1 MDQNPKQQ
9 AVEKLK
15 GASTVLITT
24 SNNPSI
30 DQLTAALGLGQM
42 LKKLGKSVTTT
53 ITATI
58 PKKISFLEA
67 DKQFIDNLDSLR
79 DFIISL
85 DKKLADKLRYKVEGS
100 EVRIFITPYHSRITK
115 DDVRFGQGDF
125 NVDAVVAIGVNTQN
139 DIDPV
144 VKSNSRVLSEAP
156 VISISI
162 GDSPSSIGA
171 IKWHDQ
177 QASSLSELMV
187 STSEAF
193 QGNLLDE
200 DISNTLLTGII
211 AATNHFTNA
220 NTSPKVMTM
229 SAQLMAAGADQQKIM
244 KELKTEES
252 QNIIESAP
260 QFNQSPASTQANLN
274 DQATSVQQDNTQPK
288 ADDATNMAIQH
299 DDTPNQAN
307 NQNNN
312 GINGDQADSV
322 NSQPVIN
329 PASQQQNPMPS
340 FEQQQSISQ
349 TNEATNYSA
358 QNSNTLDN
366 AKAAVEAAMSSQA
379 SGTAFNPKQD
389 LGARPFTTGTPEISP
404 NEQQQFQTPL
414 DQPAL
419 SNNLPEV
426 NTTPAQ
432 FSQPT
437 GQVSPSSLYP
447 PQA

>member
-115 DDVRFGQGDF
+115 DDVRFSQGDF

-144 VKSNSRVLSEAP
+144 VKKNSRVLSEAP
-156 VISISI
+156 VISISVGANPSAI
-162 GDSPSSIGA
+162 GV

-220 NTSPKVMTM
+220 DTSPKVMTM
-229 SAQLMAAGADQQKIM
+229 AAQLMAAGADQQKIM

-260 QFNQSPASTQANLN
+260 QFNPSPASSQDNLN
-274 DQATSVQQDNTQPK
+274 DQATSIQQDSPQPK
-288 ADDATNMAIQH
+288 AEDATNMAIQH
-299 DDTPNQAN
+299 DDASNQVNSQNNIDNNNQSNTSNNLDVASQPQQPVNQAN
-307 NQNNN
+307 EVV
-312 GINGDQADSV
+312 D
-322 NSQPVIN
+322 
-329 PASQQQNPMPS
+329 
-340 FEQQQSISQ
+340 
-349 TNEATNYSA
+349 YSA
-358 QNSNTLDN
+358 QNSNTLDD
-366 AKAAVEAAMSSQA
+366 AKAAVEAAMSSQP

-404 NEQQQFQTPL
+404 NEQQQTQQPTADLQQFQIPA
-414 DQPAL
+414 DQPVL
-419 SNNLPEV
+419 GNNLPEV

-432 FSQPT
+432 FRQPT

>member
-115 DDVRFGQGDF
+115 DDVRFSQGDF

-144 VKSNSRVLSEAP
+144 VKKNSRVLSEAP
-156 VISISI
+156 VISISVGANPSAI
-162 GDSPSSIGA
+162 GV

-220 NTSPKVMTM
+220 DTSPKVMTM
-229 SAQLMAAGADQQKIM
+229 AAQLMAAGADQQKIM

-260 QFNQSPASTQANLN
+260 QFNPSPASSQDNLN
-274 DQATSVQQDNTQPK
+274 DQATSIQQDSPQPK
-288 ADDATNMAIQH
+288 AEDATNMAIQH
-299 DDTPNQAN
+299 DDASNQVNSQNNIDNNNQSNTSNNLDVASQPQQPVNQAN
-307 NQNNN
+307 
-312 GINGDQADSV
+312 
-322 NSQPVIN
+322 
-329 PASQQQNPMPS
+329 
-340 FEQQQSISQ
+340 
-349 TNEATNYSA
+349 EAVDYSA
-358 QNSNTLDN
+358 QNSNTLDD
-366 AKAAVEAAMSSQA
+366 AKAAVEAAMSSQP

-404 NEQQQFQTPL
+404 NEQQQTQQSAADLQQFQIPA
-414 DQPAL
+414 DQPVL
-419 SNNLPEV
+419 GNNLPEV

-432 FSQPT
+432 FRQPT

>member
-1 MDQNPKQQ
+1 MKCGY
-9 AVEKLK
+9 L
-15 GASTVLITT
+15 LL
-24 SNNPSI
+24 
-30 DQLTAALGLGQM
+30 LT
-42 LKKLGKSVTTT
+42 
-53 ITATI
+53 I
-58 PKKISFLEA
+58 
-67 DKQFIDNLDSLR
+67 
-79 DFIISL
+79 
-85 DKKLADKLRYKVEGS
+85 
-100 EVRIFITPYHSRITK
+100 H
-115 DDVRFGQGDF
+115 DVRFSQGDF

-144 VKSNSRVLSEAP
+144 VKKNSRVLSEAP
-156 VISISI
+156 VISISVGANPSAI
-162 GDSPSSIGA
+162 GV

-220 NTSPKVMTM
+220 DTSPKVMTM
-229 SAQLMAAGADQQKIM
+229 AAQLMAAGADQQKIM

-260 QFNQSPASTQANLN
+260 QFNPSPASSQDNLN
-274 DQATSVQQDNTQPK
+274 DQATSIQQDSPQPK
-288 ADDATNMAIQH
+288 AEDATNMAIQH
-299 DDTPNQAN
+299 DDASNQVNSQNNIDNNNQSNTSNNLDVASQPQQPVNQAN
-307 NQNNN
+307 
-312 GINGDQADSV
+312 
-322 NSQPVIN
+322 
-329 PASQQQNPMPS
+329 
-340 FEQQQSISQ
+340 
-349 TNEATNYSA
+349 EAVDYSA
-358 QNSNTLDN
+358 QNSNTLDD
-366 AKAAVEAAMSSQA
+366 AKAAVEAAMSSQP

-404 NEQQQFQTPL
+404 NEQQQTQQSAADLQQFQIPA
-414 DQPAL
+414 DQPVL
-419 SNNLPEV
+419 GNNLPEV

-432 FSQPT
+432 FRQPT